1 MTSTVCYLCKWK
13 QISLLERSRVHWAK
27 TQDAHKC
34 NLETLTFE
42 CDRGSWK
49 EGQKEKKK
57 KTNEHQTFHATHFSM
72 LMVVICQWSLG
83 AFGIAANVHAQYA
96 QRTLLLPFQSVWAIW
111 LVSPTLLTAP
121 SYFTSFTSSGDRQN
135 NTRLRAHR
143 RTQNKSS
150 KRCSY
155 LLLMDRF
162 TCSVLCSECRDKAG
176 GGGCQDKSQ
185 EWRCWECHCLLP
197 SNILFGTTIIL
208 IFITIMKCFTVIK
221 VNQPKA
227 RRHKAALDVIL

>member
-49 EGQKEKKK
+49 EGQEEKKT

-96 QRTLLLPFQSVWAIW
+96 QRTLLLPFQSVWDD
-111 LVSPTLLTAP
+111 LTRQSHSANCTIIFHFLYLQWARR
-121 SYFTSFTSSGDRQN
+121 SNRQN

-176 GGGCQDKSQ
+176 WGGGVA
-185 EWRCWECHCLLP
+185 
-197 SNILFGTTIIL
+197 G
-208 IFITIMKCFTVIK
+208 
-221 VNQPKA
+221 
-227 RRHKAALDVIL
+227 